1 MTSRKTRQYVDT
13 AVESLTLAIELFN
26 RPSPVG
32 REYAT
37 VMMAAHSFE
46 MLLKAVIYENR
57 KRSISRVVIA
67 HLISASAV
75 MSPCL
80 GWV

>member
-32 REYAT
+32 RGYAT

-67 HLISASAV
+67 HLISASAL